1 MPGHIQRLRL
11 RIGKTENEKT
21 ALERERK
28 IQDAAITIRKKY
40 GKNAILKTMNLE

>member
-11 RIGKTENEKT
+11 RIGKAEKRGT

-40 GKNAILKTMNLE
+40 GKNAVLKTMNLE